1 MKPLRG
7 ETRLHFHSSLPT
19 DVHEDNNLSSFNYY
33 SNIDKPWLKSFI
45 LTVDKQEKAGV
56 MSFFDDVI
64 FFTFY
69 LSMNK
74 KKHLPRTCRGDVRS

>member
-7 ETRLHFHSSLPT
+7 ETRLNFHSSLPT

-33 SNIDKPWLKSFI
+33 SNIDKPWLESFI

-74 KKHLPRTCRGDVRS
+74 KKKISHGPAGEM